1 MMVCHVLILFSVPG
15 VASNILAEIQFTSV
29 VFNWGPVAPEERNGI
44 IIAYELT
51 YTVNGHNAMMV
62 NFTDVSTTIFT
73 FTTQLDVNT
82 LVSDISVRA
91 YTSAGPGNAATT
103 SNILIP
109 ATPAIREL
117 DSCDKPY
124 NVHIFVFQL
133 LCEVLR

>member
-1 MMVCHVLILFSVPG
+1 MTTLNLFVVPG
-15 VASNILAEIQFTSV
+15 VVSNFLAEIQFTSV
-29 VFNWGPVAPEERNGI
+29 VFNWGPVVPEERNGI

-51 YTVNGHNAMMV
+51 YTVNGSNIMMV
-62 NFTDVSTTIFT
+62 NFTDVNNIT
-73 FTTQLDVNT
+73 FTVTRKLDINT
-82 LVSDISVRA
+82 NVSDISVRA